1 MKKILHIVNELN
13 VGGSETALYRQLLAL
28 QDQAYTFYVIVLSKP
43 GYYSEPIKNLGI
55 PIYYLAINKTNILKA
70 LYQLITLI
78 KKIEPDIV
86 QTWLYH
92 SDFLGGLCAKFCGV
106 KKIIWGIRCEGVQL
120 KSTTKWVKRGCA
132 LLSWIVPNFIITNSQ
147 AALHQHSRTGYQS
160 RKMQI
165 IYNGFDTEL
174 FAPQPVRHPEHPV
187 RHPERSEGTPTHD
200 PVPESRRSLA
210 TLGMTYRISGM
221 TCERVAAYLPE
232 NALLIGTLAR
242 FHQDKDYPNLIQA
255 IDTVCALHDNVYFL
269 FCGQDCDDNNLQL
282 NSMLTTLT
290 YRNRVILLG
299 KTDNAASYLNQ
310 LNIFILSSQTESFP
324 NCLGEAMACGL
335 ACIATDVGEAR
346 VLLGDTG
353 LIVPPNDPTQ
363 LASACLTML
372 NKSENART
380 QNGVAARQRIKKHYS
395 IAQHKQQIQALYES

>member
-28 QDQAYTFYVIVLSKP
+28 QDQAYAFYVIVLTKP
-43 GYYSEPIKNLGI
+43 GYYSEPIKNFGI
-55 PIYYLAINKTNILKA
+55 PIYYLSINKAKILKA

-78 KKIEPDIV
+78 KNIEPDIV

-132 LLSWIVPNFIITNSQ
+132 LLSWIVPHFIITNSQ
-147 AALHQHSRTGYQS
+147 AALRQHNRTGYQS

-165 IYNGFDTEL
+165 IYNGFDTQL
-174 FAPQPVRHPEHPV
+174 FAPTHSTQTLVP
-187 RHPERSEGTPTHD
+187 SLPT
-200 PVPESRRSLA
+200 
-210 TLGMTYRISGM
+210 
-221 TCERVAAYLPE
+221 
-232 NALLIGTLAR
+232 NAILIGTLAR
-242 FHQDKDYPNLIQA
+242 FHRDKDYPNLIQA

-299 KTDNAASYLNQ
+299 KTAHAASYLNQ

-335 ACIATDVGEAR
+335 ACIATDVGEAST
-346 VLLGDTG
+346 LLGDAG

-363 LASACLTML
+363 LATACLTML
-372 NKSENART
+372 NKSEQERT
-380 QNGVAARQRIKKHYS
+380 QNGVAARQRIEKHYS